1 MKHKYCFLRNH
12 GSFKPDDVI
21 YVVMVG
27 SSVRESAKFSLVDE
41 YCKDCGLYFHRW
53 SSQVDSAISQA
64 KRQYRSDGNVIAHP
78 FRSAVVSISDLYRM
92 IVDDS
97 FDAYEST
104 LVTSKFQLWMLFR
117 HNPRY
122 LQSFQR
128 NDVIHRAYPDRR
140 NNLSIGTRSQS
151 QLAVDCVVGLFILLV
166 FDLIVSNLMNW

>member
-27 SSVRESAKFSLVDE
+27 SSVRESAKFTLVDE

-78 FRSAVVSISDLYRM
+78 FRTAVVSISELYRM

-104 LVTSKFQLWMLFR
+104 LVMTKFQLWMLFH
-117 HNPRY
+117 HNPQY
-122 LQSFQR
+122 LQSSHR
-128 NDVIHRAYPDRR
+128 NDVIHNAYPDRR
-140 NNLSIGTRSQS
+140 NNLSSDKWTESQRAAFMMAAFVLLLLLDGIMS
-151 QLAVDCVVGLFILLV
+151 QYL
-166 FDLIVSNLMNW
+166 S